1 LRTGRK
7 VDDGPDATPYGVDT
21 PAKEGRILME
31 KLREAAVDK
40 DGEEG
45 RGDGEEEGEEIV
57 LVDGN
62 YPRVVQEEKD
72 LVILEDVPILP
83 PPTPSQSRSS
93 SPTARELLNAFP
105 SIPSPPA
112 PLSLQQPLRTSPP
125 IQLKLNPLS
134 SNPQQTSP
142 PLNQLQ
148 TPRRG
153 LGGPTRASLHKA
165 VLIRSA
171 HRAVM
176 RAEAEAESGSG
187 NGSMIYEEE
196 ARMDGERD
204 EFVGDEQPEQN
215 EEEEERE
222 VAAVTARG
230 GTSESETGEDEDQD
244 DEQEE
249 EEREEEKPKSVWRK
263 SWENLVGLV
272 VRSGPPNARNS
283 LAQEEEDEDDMEEVG
298 IFISLYTGRL
308 Y

>member
-1 LRTGRK
+1 
-7 VDDGPDATPYGVDT
+7 
-21 PAKEGRILME
+21 
-31 KLREAAVDK
+31 
-40 DGEEG
+40 
-45 RGDGEEEGEEIV
+45 
-57 LVDGN
+57 
-62 YPRVVQEEKD
+62 
-72 LVILEDVPILP
+72 
-83 PPTPSQSRSS
+83 
-93 SPTARELLNAFP
+93 
-105 SIPSPPA
+105 
-112 PLSLQQPLRTSPP
+112 
-125 IQLKLNPLS
+125 
-134 SNPQQTSP
+134 
-142 PLNQLQ
+142 
-148 TPRRG
+148 
-153 LGGPTRASLHKA
+153 
-165 VLIRSA
+165 
-171 HRAVM
+171 M